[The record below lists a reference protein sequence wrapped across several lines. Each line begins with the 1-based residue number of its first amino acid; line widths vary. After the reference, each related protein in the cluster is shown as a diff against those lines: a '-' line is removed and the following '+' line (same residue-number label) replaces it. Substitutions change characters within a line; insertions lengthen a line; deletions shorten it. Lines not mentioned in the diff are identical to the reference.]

1 MSLSFSFGHFDFF
14 LVHSPML
21 TNYTKVLR
29 MGNGNCCCC
38 IMQQQQQEEFFLA
51 TTITFQLGH
60 FGHSCGVVCMEKKKM
75 KKKNV

>member
-1 MSLSFSFGHFDFF
+1 
-14 LVHSPML
+14 
-21 TNYTKVLR
+21 
-29 MGNGNCCCC
+29 
-38 IMQQQQQEEFFLA
+38 MQQQQQEEFFLA